1 MKSSTRR
8 NGIRCLRSYAVARIA
23 AIGVIAVVLLAACF
37 SPLQSEG
44 GAAGIAVS
52 LDFLGALDGSELGWV
67 ADIYVYSAGDL
78 ERIVDLDNNFIAQPR
93 ANAVPIPVGGESF
106 LRQAFGSVDG
116 VTPESGGGTVT
127 RIRVS
132 SVPAGGPY
140 VLFVRIWDD
149 LSTGTPVAEYF
160 TGGWIPGAQPALSLN
175 SFFVSAGA
183 TTTVPPSGFAEVI
196 GPASTLPVGQWR
208 FDEGAEL
215 VDATGNGNT
224 LTQVGIQIEP
234 PYSEEPE
241 NTGNFYPVLSQE
253 DHGFAV
259 QTPNNFAVG
268 LGGHTYSLW
277 FRNTNVDGNGFGTF
291 GQQGTLIRRDRT
303 EGAQSTDKMI
313 FWLGAPTAA
322 NRLDMAINNWGV
334 NVDVAYGSE
343 GVLETGSWNMITV
356 VLDYDMGTTTVY
368 VNGASAWSGDTSFY
382 FSEGG
387 MHDPGPFYIGRY
399 PNADGGNVVP
409 ADRSVFGHIDDV
421 RIYRFPL
428 SGEAVQT
435 LYNDGR
441 Q

>member
-1 MKSSTRR
+1 MKSSTREMIHR
-8 NGIRCLRSYAVARIA
+8 IVRLHAAIRIA
-23 AIGVIAVVLLAACF
+23 ALGVIAASLLAACF

-44 GAAGIAVS
+44 DAAGIAVS

-67 ADIYVYSAGDL
+67 ADVYVYSAGDL
-78 ERIVDLDNNFIAQPR
+78 ERTVDPENNFIAQPR
-93 ANAVPIPVGGESF
+93 ANAVPVPVGGERF
-106 LRQAFGSVDG
+106 LRQAFGFVDG
-116 VTPESGGGTVT
+116 VTPESGGGTAT

-132 SVPAGGPY
+132 AVPAGGPY

-149 LSTGTPVAEYF
+149 LSSGVPVAEYF
-160 TGGWIPGAQPALSLN
+160 TGGWIPGPQPALTLN
-175 SFFVSAGA
+175 GFFVAPGA
-183 TTTVPPSGFAEVI
+183 TTTISPGGFSEVI

-215 VDATGNGNT
+215 ADATGNGNT

-234 PYSEEPE
+234 SYSEEPE
-241 NTGNFYPVLSQE
+241 NTGNFYPVFSQD

-259 QTPNNFAVG
+259 EAPNNLAAGF
-268 LGGHTYSLW
+268 GGHTYSLW

-322 NRLDMAINNWGV
+322 DRLDMAINNWGV
-334 NVDVAYGSE
+334 NVDVAFGAE
-343 GVLETGSWNMITV
+343 GALETGSWNLITV
-356 VLDYDMGTTTVY
+356 VLDYDMGTTAVY
-368 VNGASAWSGDTSFY
+368 VNGTSAWSGNTAFY
-382 FSEGG
+382 FSEGN
-387 MHDPGPFYIGRY
+387 MQDEGPFFIGRY
-399 PNADGGNVVP
+399 PNADGGNVIP

-421 RIYRFPL
+421 RVYRFPL

-435 LYNDGR
+435 LYTDGR